1 VTPAV
6 NGVLTL
12 TVPPISAI
20 LLNPVLPAATNLLFS
35 VTGNKMDFRWPS
47 NYTGWLLQSN
57 STGLTLSN
65 GWFTIPGSSFTN
77 ALQVTIERGKTNVFY
92 RLISP

>member
-1 VTPAV
+1 MIPAT

-12 TVPPISAI
+12 TIPPISAI
-20 LLNPVLPAATNLLFS
+20 LLNPVPPAPTLLFS
-35 VTGNKMDFRWPS
+35 VTGNQLDLRWPS

-65 GWFTIPGSSFTN
+65 GWFTIPGSPSTN
-77 ALQVTIERGKTNVFY
+77 SLQVTINPDNEKVFY
-92 RLISP
+92 RLSSP